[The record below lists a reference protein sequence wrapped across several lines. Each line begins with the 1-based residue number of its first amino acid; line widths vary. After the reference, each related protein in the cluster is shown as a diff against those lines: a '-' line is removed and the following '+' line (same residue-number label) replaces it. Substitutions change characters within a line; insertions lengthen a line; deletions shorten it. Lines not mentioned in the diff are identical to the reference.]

1 MSSGLEDRTVS
12 ASMVRAT
19 FKLQQASPSK
29 TELKEFA
36 GRTHFIC
43 GQPGWE
49 EVADAAL
56 AWATSV

>member
-1 MSSGLEDRTVS
+1 
-12 ASMVRAT
+12 MVRAT